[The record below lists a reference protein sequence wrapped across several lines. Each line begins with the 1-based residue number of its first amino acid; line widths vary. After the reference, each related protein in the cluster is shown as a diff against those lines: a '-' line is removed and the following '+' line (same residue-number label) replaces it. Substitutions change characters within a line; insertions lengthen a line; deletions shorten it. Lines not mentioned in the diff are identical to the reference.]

1 MKTLY
6 IKKSTLKLL
15 FVIIAIFIFDFALV
29 YINCDNIE
37 FSQKELELIEK
48 YNDKKLLVLSFDD
61 GPSKYTSDLLTV
73 LKEEN
78 VKANF
83 FILGKNAINYPDILL
98 QEKKDGHII
107 GIHSYEHMFFT
118 KIPAEDVLEQITT
131 TSNIIYE
138 ITEESPN
145 YIRVPYG
152 ILNDQVEEIIEGQ
165 ELQSV
170 LWNVDSL
177 DWDYQNTEKIVEH
190 VIDTTQ
196 GNDIILMHDT
206 FSTTVTAV
214 EKLIKYYKENGYEF
228 VNLNEFYRI
237 KNIAKSLN

>member
-1 MKTLY
+1 MKSIY
-6 IKKSTLKLL
+6 IKESTIKLL
-15 FVIIAIFIFDFALV
+15 FVIITIFIFDITLV
-29 YINCDNIE
+29 HINCDNIE
-37 FSQKELELIEK
+37 YSSKELVLIEK
-48 YNDKKLLVLSFDD
+48 YKNKKLLVLSFDD
-61 GPSKYTSDLLTV
+61 GPSKYTSELLAI

-107 GIHSYEHMFFT
+107 GIHSYEHVFFT
-118 KIPAEDVLEQITT
+118 KISNEDVLKQITT

-138 ITEESPN
+138 ITQESPY

-152 ILNDQVEEIIEGQ
+152 ILNNNVNEIIESQ

-177 DWDYQNTEKIVEH
+177 DWNYKNTQKIIEH
-190 VIDTTQ
+190 VIYTTQ

-206 FSTTVTAV
+206 FSTSIEAV
-214 EKLIKYYKENGYEF
+214 EKIIKYYKENEYEF
-228 VNLNEFYRI
+228 VTLNEFYRI
-237 KNIAKSLN
+237 KNIVKSLK

>member
-1 MKTLY
+1 MKTIY
-6 IKKSTLKLL
+6 IKRSTIKLL
-15 FVIIAIFIFDFALV
+15 FIILAIFIFDIILV

-37 FSQKELELIEK
+37 YSQRELELIEK
-48 YNDKKLLVLSFDD
+48 YNNKKLLVLSFDD
-61 GPSKYTSDLLTV
+61 GPSKYTPELLSI
-73 LKEEN
+73 LKEQN

-98 QEKKDGHII
+98 QEEKDGHII
-107 GIHSYEHMFFT
+107 GIHSYEHVFFT
-118 KIPAEDVLEQITT
+118 KISSDDVLEQITT

-138 ITEESPN
+138 ITQDSPY

-152 ILNDQVEEIIEGQ
+152 ILNNNVKEIIKSQ
-165 ELQSV
+165 DLQSV

-177 DWDYQNTEKIVEH
+177 DWNYKNTEKIIEH
-190 VIDTTQ
+190 VINTTQ